1 MTKRVL
7 WFTMAPALLLADVAT
22 ARASAVPLAAAV
34 VLTQQRRPIWVDHC
48 RRLTAEAAVRPKCP
62 YVVS

>member
-22 ARASAVPLAAAV
+22 ARVSAVPLAAVV
-34 VLTQQRRPIWVDHC
+34 VLTQQRRADLG
-48 RRLTAEAAVRPKCP
+48 RLRKFDPASGLAD
-62 YVVS
+62 